1 MREASTRSLSA
12 LRRIVLVLAAF
23 GAVAVIGGAS
33 AHNALAVNVEGY
45 CDGAKTEKQTCDSA
59 THHLDENGATTEGLG
74 RLCIDEDLGG
84 KFTGETCTNGSAAQ
98 FPDATGFG
106 RAWEQASK
114 GFILA
119 DVVWE

>member
-1 MREASTRSLSA
+1 MGEVSVRSLWV
-12 LRRIVLVLAAF
+12 LRRLVVVLAAF
-23 GAVAVIGGAS
+23 VAIAVIGGAG

-45 CDGAKTEKQTCDSA
+45 CNGSKSEDQTCDSA

-74 RLCIDEDLGG
+74 RLCIDENIGG
-84 KFTGETCTNGSAAQ
+84 KYTGETCSNSSAAQ
-98 FPDATGFG
+98 YPDATGYG

-114 GFILA
+114 GFIRA